1 MVSSRCISSLPLWYY
16 FLFLRPQGPSNL
28 NILRS
33 HFPRIFPAGRYVSA
47 EEPLS
52 PCTEILH
59 YVQDDR
65 WEAGKPLRAA
75 NAALLRNLRALW
87 ARPPP
92 FSAWQ
97 HRRHKGKSRNVL
109 AHPLKGNAT

>member
-16 FLFLRPQGPSNL
+16 FLFLRPQDPSNL

-33 HFPRIFPAGRYVSA
+33 HFSRIFPADRYVSA

-87 ARPPP
+87 ARPPF

-109 AHPLKGNAT
+109 AHP

>member
-33 HFPRIFPAGRYVSA
+33 HFPRIFPADRYVSA
-47 EEPLS
+47 AEPLS
-52 PCTEILH
+52 PCAEILH

-65 WEAGKPLRAA
+65 WEAENPLRAA
-75 NAALLRNLRALW
+75 KAAFLYTLRALW
-87 ARPPP
+87 ARPPL
-92 FSAWQ
+92 FFC
-97 HRRHKGKSRNVL
+97 L
-109 AHPLKGNAT
+109 AAPEAQRQIP

>member
-33 HFPRIFPAGRYVSA
+33 HFPRIFPADRYVSA
-47 EEPLS
+47 AEPLS

-75 NAALLRNLRALW
+75 NAALLHN
-87 ARPPP
+87 PPP
-92 FSAWQ
+92 TGGHNPRGEAPSTLTPKACPKTLFERKRLYAI
-97 HRRHKGKSRNVL
+97 
-109 AHPLKGNAT
+109 